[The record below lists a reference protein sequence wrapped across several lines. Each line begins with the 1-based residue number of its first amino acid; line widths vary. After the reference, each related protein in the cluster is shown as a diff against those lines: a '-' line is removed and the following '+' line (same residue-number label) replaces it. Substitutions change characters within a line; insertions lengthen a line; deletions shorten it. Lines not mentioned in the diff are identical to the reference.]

1 MERSIKIGNPSPS
14 GRGRRE
20 ARGAR
25 ARAKRKRDSAQPQE
39 RAKRKRDSAQL
50 QENVEASRPS
60 EGHRICQIPKPS
72 PGALFL
78 ARRPLPKR
86 EGFTLLELMIVI
98 TILGILA
105 SIAIPMYRAVVL
117 NARETVLKDN
127 LRELRRVIDQ
137 YTADKKKAPVSL
149 QDLVDAGYFR
159 EMPVD
164 PITHSNS
171 TWQPVNDTSVTSPD
185 QTESGIVNVHSG
197 SAAISSGGTPYNTW

>member
-14 GRGRRE
+14 GRGRSE
-20 ARGAR
+20 ARGAQ

-39 RAKRKRDSAQL
+39 K
-50 QENVEASRPS
+50 VEASRPS

-72 PGALFL
+72 SGALL
-78 ARRPLPKR
+78 ARPPLPKGD
-86 EGFTLLELMIVI
+86 GFTLLELMIVI
-98 TILGILA
+98 AILGILA

-127 LRELRRVIDQ
+127 LREMRRVIDQ
-137 YTADKKKAPVSL
+137 YTADKKKAPASL

-171 TWQPVNDTSVTSPD
+171 TWQPANDTSVTSPD

-197 SAAISSGGTPYNTW
+197 SAAISSEGTPYNTW